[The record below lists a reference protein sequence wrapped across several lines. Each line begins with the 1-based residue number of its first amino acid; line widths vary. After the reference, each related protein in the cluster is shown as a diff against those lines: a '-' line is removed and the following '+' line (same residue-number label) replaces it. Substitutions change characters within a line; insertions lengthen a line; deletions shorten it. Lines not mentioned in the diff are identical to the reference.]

1 MNQIEMFLIVTFS
14 NVFCSL
20 KNTVELFF
28 RVYKLYNMRKGLL
41 LFSMACLV
49 TVAGKS
55 QLVID
60 NATFF
65 IGSGATVTVQ
75 GNVTSNVDIQ
85 GTGLLQLKGST
96 LQNVDMGG
104 FTIPN
109 LELDNAA
116 HATLLNTN
124 VRIGSSL
131 TLTNGRLRLGNQNLS
146 IASGITSVT
155 GVSSSRFI

>member
-1 MNQIEMFLIVTFS
+1 MFVKI
-14 NVFCSL
+14 
-20 KNTVELFF
+20 TVELFF

-85 GTGLLQLKGST
+85 GTGLLNK
-96 LQNVDMGG
+96 N
-104 FTIPN
+104 
-109 LELDNAA
+109 
-116 HATLLNTN
+116 
-124 VRIGSSL
+124 
-131 TLTNGRLRLGNQNLS
+131 
-146 IASGITSVT
+146 
-155 GVSSSRFI
+155 